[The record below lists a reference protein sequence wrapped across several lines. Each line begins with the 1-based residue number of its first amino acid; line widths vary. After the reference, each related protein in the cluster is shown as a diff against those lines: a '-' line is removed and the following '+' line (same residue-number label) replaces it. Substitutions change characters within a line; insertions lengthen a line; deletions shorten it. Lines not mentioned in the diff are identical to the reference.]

1 MSSQNKTEYLKLSQ
15 FGNDDIPQWRTDYT
29 GDMAIIDKAVKEL
42 TNISEELKKSVSD
55 GKSKVASAITDK
67 GINTEATDTFDMMAE
82 NIRNIP
88 SGNICGLYVF
98 RTPWSNP
105 YGIIGNIYGVLP
117 LSKTQEVSQ

>member
-42 TNISEELKKSVSD
+42 TDISEELKKSVSD

-67 GINTEATDTFDMMAE
+67 GVATEATDTFDTMTE

-88 SGNICGLYVF
+88 SGELYGLCVLWE
-98 RTPWSNP
+98 PWANP
-105 YGIIGNIYGVLP
+105 YGVISNNYGLIP
-117 LSKTQEVSQ
+117 EEVS